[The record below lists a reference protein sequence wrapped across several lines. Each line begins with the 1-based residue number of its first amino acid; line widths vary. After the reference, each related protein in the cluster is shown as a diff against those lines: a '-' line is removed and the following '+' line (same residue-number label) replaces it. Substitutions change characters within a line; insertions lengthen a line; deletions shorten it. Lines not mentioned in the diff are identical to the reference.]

1 MMVSKP
7 ERVPKPT
14 HRKVTAVT
22 GGTGPALT
30 IGSELSTAS
39 MSSGISSGHTSSTS
53 RRTPPT
59 TTSVSTVMA
68 APESGMTKSLS
79 TGSGTDQR
87 RHLRPRLDQRAGA
100 HRHADHL
107 LDRHRCHPHLVHA
120 RPQAAVDGQ
129 VCT

>member
-14 HRKVTAVT
+14 YHKVTAVT

-30 IGSELSTAS
+30 IGSGLSTAS

-53 RRTPPT
+53 RQTPPT

-79 TGSGTDQR
+79 TGSGTTCGTPPKATPLWSLIEDE
-87 RHLRPRLDQRAGA
+87 AAACEGISGA
-100 HRHADHL
+100 WL
-107 LDRHRCHPHLVHA
+107 
-120 RPQAAVDGQ
+120 
-129 VCT
+129 